1 MRRLVLLDLQR
12 LDFPPPGHALREPDG
27 LLAVGGDL
35 SPQRLLAA
43 YRRGIFPWFGEG
55 DPILWWSPDP
65 RCVFRTDAL
74 HVPQRLARSLRRSG
88 WTLSIDSAFASVID
102 ACAAP
107 RAGASGTWITPAM
120 RAAYRHLHELGHAH
134 SFEVWDGTRLVG
146 GLYGVAVG
154 ELFAGESMFSAA
166 SGGSRTAL
174 LAAARL
180 LARWGW
186 PLIDAQVANPHLL
199 RMGAL
204 ELPRPMFLERVA
216 MLAAM
221 PGRPGHWDALLPWRE
236 ARELLSSP
244 G

>member
-1 MRRLVLLDLQR
+1 MKRPALLDPQR
-12 LDFPPPGHALREPDG
+12 LEFPPPEHALREPDG

-74 HVPQRLARSLRRSG
+74 HVPQRLLRSLRRSR
-88 WTLSIDSAFASVID
+88 WTLSLDTAFAEVIN

-107 RAGASGTWITPAM
+107 RADAAGTWITPTM
-120 RAAYRHLHELGHAH
+120 RAAYLRLHELGHAH
-134 SFEVWDGTRLVG
+134 SFEVRDGTRLIG

-154 ELFAGESMFSAA
+154 ALFAGESMFSAS

-174 LAAARL
+174 LAAVRL

-186 PLIDAQVANPHLL
+186 PLLDAQVANPHLL
-199 RMGAL
+199 RMGAI
-204 ELPRPMFLERVA
+204 ELPRRDFLDSVA
-216 MLAAM
+216 VLAAAE
-221 PGRPGHWDALLPWRE
+221 GRPGPWGALLPWRH
-236 ARELLSSP
+236 ASELVATP

>member
-1 MRRLVLLDLQR
+1 MKRPVLLDPQR
-12 LDFPPPGHALREPDG
+12 LDFPPPEHALREPDG

-43 YRRGIFPWFGEG
+43 YRRGIFPWFGED

-74 HVPQRLARSLRRSG
+74 HIPQRLIRSLRRSG
-88 WTLSIDSAFASVID
+88 WTLSVDAAFAAVID

-107 RAGASGTWITPAM
+107 RADTAGTWITAAM
-120 RAAYRHLHELGHAH
+120 RAAYLHLHELGHAH
-134 SFEVWDGTRLVG
+134 SFEVWEGTRLIG
-146 GLYGVAVG
+146 GMYGVAVG

-174 LAAARL
+174 LTAARL
-180 LARWGW
+180 LSGWGW

-199 RMGAL
+199 RMGAI
-204 ELPRPMFLERVA
+204 ELPRRRFLDSVA
-216 MLAAM
+216 TLGACA
-221 PGRPGHWDALLPWRE
+221 GRPGCWDASLPWRD
-236 ARELLSSP
+236 ARGLVAAC

>member
-1 MRRLVLLDLQR
+1 MRRPVLLDPRR
-12 LDFPPPGHALREPDG
+12 LDFPPPEHALREPDG

-43 YRRGIFPWFGEG
+43 YRLGIFPWFGEG

-65 RCVFRTDAL
+65 RCVFRTEAL
-74 HVPQRLARSLRRSG
+74 HIPRRLARSLRRSR
-88 WTLSIDSAFASVID
+88 WTLSIDSAFARVID

-107 RAGASGTWITPAM
+107 RADAAGTWITAAM
-120 RAAYRHLHELGHAH
+120 RAAYLHLHELGHAH
-134 SFEVWDGTRLVG
+134 SFEVWEGTRLIG
-146 GLYGVAVG
+146 GMYGVAVG

-199 RMGAL
+199 RMGAI
-204 ELPRPMFLERVA
+204 ELPRPAFLDHVA
-216 MLAAM
+216 TLAVRA
-221 PGRPGHWDALLPWRE
+221 GRPGCWSAALPWRD
-236 ARELLSSP
+236 ARDLMMTL